1 MGCPFWSRTQTAIS
15 SSSSLQNSS
24 SPSRHYQRAEQ
35 TGFVF
40 DQPSTVIT
48 PSFQVEPS
56 SGQNHLSLPLDISTT
71 PDVPSSSSK
80 GGNEDMSPVQLIEG
94 TKQNK
99 QSIPK
104 VTNRHKI
111 FIDIKTLTIEQIK
124 ECLKNYSYLF
134 SKNERYSQVVAL
146 YCILAKKINKQSQK
160 PSCFEGSRGPQL
172 VRQLST
178 QLRLKQP
185 QENIE
190 VQPLIIANDHLS
202 ENSRGSVCSS
212 NNQFLPPDLNHQK
225 NLPGNHS
232 TSKVSSWR
240 TQVLSSANEDTALQE
255 TLYLKETFQE
265 LVNQNKDVID
275 RLDSLVKG
283 VKSLSIRAQELPSKP
298 GSQPTGNP
306 SNIPQGGPLY
316 VVFSSCVIFKVYLLT
331 CLDNGRLPP
340 AATSWEKAGW
350 CRKVD
355 LDIETE
361 RAVEVVLDNASDLA
375 SEGNSDEVMHG
386 MSDSEFES
394 DRDPSFPYGNGPGHC
409 QASAQT
415 LAIIWQTMR
424 KAGVAKFRPDLNKGF
439 STGDNQF
446 LWNIAL
452 QTFINL
458 VCLGEY
464 KGISLD
470 IYHEEDIWIALQN
483 HIWLRLMRQYQEE
496 SLGLE
501 SQDAKSKAQR
511 GQSRM
516 TKDVALDMLPQLCLA
531 QVNTQPTKYCTVLR
545 MPWRSTLLGKLMVH
559 INILQDPR
567 NSTAPQRSNAR
578 PASEHISVSQAK
590 ESNITRKCNLPVG
603 CYSSEWLRSQPVC
616 KKLRNRLGC

>member
-35 TGFVF
+35 TGFVL

-56 SGQNHLSLPLDISTT
+56 SGQNHLSLPLDISTA

-111 FIDIKTLTIEQIK
+111 FIDVKTLTIEQIK

-134 SKNERYSQVVAL
+134 SKNERYSQLVAL
-146 YCILAKKINKQSQK
+146 YCILAKKINKKSQK

-172 VRQLST
+172 VRQLSS

-225 NLPGNHS
+225 NLPGNPS

-283 VKSLSIRAQELPSKP
+283 VKSLSIGAQELPSKP

-306 SNIPQGGPLY
+306 SNIPQGGPLHTLIRLHCATL
-316 VVFSSCVIFKVYLLT
+316 FGK
-331 CLDNGRLPP
+331 CLDNGRFPP

-350 CRKVD
+350 RRKVD

-375 SEGNSDEVMHG
+375 SEGNSDEVMHR

-483 HIWLRLMRQYQEE
+483 HVWLRLMRQYQEE

-501 SQDAKSKAQR
+501 SQDAKSRAQR
-511 GQSRM
+511 RQSRM

-531 QVNTQPTKYCTVLR
+531 QVKYILSKPLLYELLPVVENCCSDDETDDDAMDEKKNSTQPTKYCTVLR

-567 NSTAPQRSNAR
+567 NSTAPQRSNA
-578 PASEHISVSQAK
+578 
-590 ESNITRKCNLPVG
+590 
-603 CYSSEWLRSQPVC
+603 
-616 KKLRNRLGC
+616 